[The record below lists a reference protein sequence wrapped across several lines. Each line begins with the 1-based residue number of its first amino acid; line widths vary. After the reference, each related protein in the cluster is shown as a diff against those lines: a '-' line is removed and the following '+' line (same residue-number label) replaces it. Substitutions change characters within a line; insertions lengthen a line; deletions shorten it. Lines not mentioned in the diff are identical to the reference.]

1 MKRGI
6 VLLGLSAILRVAI
19 AQSSTPATPSPKS
32 SDAAGEA
39 SADRI
44 YGPKDGAKPPK
55 ILSRYD
61 PEYPRKSRDSGK
73 QGIVVLRLIVG
84 GNGVPREIGVV
95 RSLSP
100 DLDAAAVDA
109 VAKWK
114 FAPAT
119 KDGKPV
125 TSQINVEVSFRHN

>member
-1 MKRGI
+1 M
-6 VLLGLSAILRVAI
+6 
-19 AQSSTPATPSPKS
+19 
-32 SDAAGEA
+32 
-39 SADRI
+39 
-44 YGPKDGAKPPK
+44 
-55 ILSRYD
+55 
-61 PEYPRKSRDSGK
+61 
-73 QGIVVLRLIVG
+73 LRLIVG